1 MTTRPTEMSMSITCG
16 GCGLSYAGGRGLRG
30 ILAQPWR
37 AGDPRFVRM
46 LTEVRRFHR
55 QAHALLAP
63 SADGG
68 PSGQADPTWEEFL
81 RAGGYSS
88 YFVRHFAIPLVACV
102 WSAGGRD
109 AGAYPARHLFRF
121 LDHHGM
127 LSVSGSPTWR
137 TVTGGSATYVD
148 RLVARLGDVRTSSPV
163 TSVIRHDDG
172 VDVRTAAGV
181 ETFDRVIVATHANQ
195 ALDLLAD
202 ASPLEKADLSAIRY
216 SVNHT
221 WLHRDSSLLPA
232 VRAARSSWNYR
243 MASCDDASDKVLVS
257 YWMNRLQG
265 ISDSQDH
272 IVTLNAAGHVDPST
286 VTAQMVYEHPIFTRD
301 AVAAA
306 SRLRTA
312 GGDRLAFAGAHLGW
326 GFHEDGCRSGRRSCR
341 ASGCDMV
348 STLTPPRL
356 PALAV
361 GTVSHTRRTPIHNTF
376 RHPQYQWLVDV
387 DRLPELGWP
396 LRLLA
401 RFDSSDHLDAGR
413 LGGGI
418 RGDIE
423 RFLAH
428 RGVVL
433 QPDDQV
439 LMLANARVLGHT
451 VDPLSVFWCLGP
463 DRAVRAVVLEVQNTY
478 KRAARLSGA
487 D

>member
-1 MTTRPTEMSMSITCG
+1 MSRRSRPTAAVIGAGVAGLTAAHVLKRTHEVSLFESDARLGGHVHTHDVPGSDGAALRIDSGFIVHNDRSYPTLLRLFAELEVTTRPTEMSMSITCG

-306 SRLRTA
+306 SRLPTA

-326 GFHEDGCRSGRRSCR
+326 GFHEDGCRSGLQ
-341 ASGCDMV
+341 A
-348 STLTPPRL
+348 
-356 PALAV
+356 A
-361 GTVSHTRRTPIHNTF
+361 
-376 RHPQYQWLVDV
+376 
-387 DRLPELGWP
+387 E
-396 LRLLA
+396 
-401 RFDSSDHLDAGR
+401 R
-413 LGGGI
+413 LG
-418 RGDIE
+418 
-423 RFLAH
+423 A
-428 RGVVL
+428 
-433 QPDDQV
+433 
-439 LMLANARVLGHT
+439 T
-451 VDPLSVFWCLGP
+451 W
-463 DRAVRAVVLEVQNTY
+463 
-478 KRAARLSGA
+478 
-487 D
+487 